1 MRFAL
6 TYVSVLSPTS
16 KITPSLITIL
26 ADTAYYS
33 HASTATANPS
43 ASSASPFL
51 NFNVSLSDAHK
62 TGLGSSAA
70 LVTSLASALLA
81 YYLPSSSSSSSFIDL
96 SSPDGKKRAHNLAQL
111 AHCSAQGK
119 VGSGFDVAAAV
130 YGSCLY
136 RRFSPSVLEG
146 LGQPL
151 SDGFGE
157 RLVELVN
164 DDEGHLWDTEVQVSG
179 SARMAAGLGLF
190 MCDVDCGSETPG
202 MVKQIFAWR
211 KDDKGNA
218 DRIWRELQTKNE
230 VLANVLL
237 DVDDG
242 EGNDEQKRQL
252 ISSTLQSCRRYIRE
266 MSERSGVPVEP
277 PAQTELLDA
286 CSSFPGV
293 LGGVVP
299 GAGGYDAV
307 VLVAEDTEKVRTDLR
322 KFLAEYKSK
331 LQGDGPQIGKVS
343 LLDVKQ
349 EMQGVRVEKP
359 SAYAGWV

>member
-6 TYVSVLSPTS
+6 TYISTLSPTS

-33 HASTATANPS
+33 HADTATANPS

-51 NFNVSLSDAHK
+51 NFNVSLNNAHK

-70 LVTSLASALLA
+70 LVTSLASAILT
-81 YYLPSSSSSSSFIDL
+81 YYLASSPSSFDVSG
-96 SSPDGKKRAHNLAQL
+96 PVGRKRAHNLAQL

-146 LGQPL
+146 LGQAS
-151 SDGFGE
+151 SDGFGK

-164 DDEGHLWDTEVQVSG
+164 DDGGHLWDTEVQSSD

-211 KDDKGNA
+211 KDDRENA
-218 DRIWRELQTKNE
+218 DRIWKELQAKNE
-230 VLANVLL
+230 MLAKALL
-237 DVDDG
+237 DADDDK
-242 EGNDEQKRQL
+242 GNYAQKKQL
-252 ISSTLQSCRRYIRE
+252 IRDVLQDCRRYIRE

-307 VLVAEDTEKVRTDLR
+307 VLVAEDTEKVRNDLR
-322 KFLAEYKSK
+322 KFLIGYKSK

-349 EMQGVRVEKP
+349 EMQGVRIEDP
-359 SAYAGWV
+359 SVYAGWI